1 MATLSRV
8 EVQTVMEWCDRL
20 FPDQSLH
27 PAGRRDLGAAIS
39 LLAQYVCLMDWKYF
53 SLFLGGSGDHSI
65 PMIDVSRT
73 DKATIQLTVVPEDRS
88 QVWSI

>member
-1 MATLSRV
+1 MRTLSLVWV
-8 EVQTVMEWCDRL
+8 ETVMEWCDRL

-27 PAGRRDLGAAIS
+27 PAGRQGPWSSNILAIS
-39 LLAQYVCLMDWKYF
+39 MLHIWRV
-53 SLFLGGSGDHSI
+53 FLIIFGGSGDHSI